1 MKLTKSRLKQIIKE
15 ELEERTGPRRTAHGL
30 KIVGPMGCD
39 TRVTRRGGKRD
50 ECLECV
56 SKGKAYY
63 PRMPAGQRCQE
74 KDYTPDTPQRSTEP
88 AKQVEESK
96 NMKITKSQLKQMIE
110 EELENVIS
118 EDGHEDVS
126 SARRTMQTIIE
137 DANDMLKTLEN
148 MDGTLPTWWTNK
160 MAVAG
165 STLNKMR
172 DYLLFDADQKAAEEI
187 LSTRMGSY
195 RGTVLPGGEKVK

>member
-15 ELEERTGPRRTAHGL
+15 ELEAPRAPEAGSFTTAHGL

-39 TRVTRRGGKRD
+39 TRVTREGGKRD

-74 KDYTPDTPQRSTEP
+74 KDYTPDTPHRSTEP
-88 AKQVEESK
+88 AEQVEESK

-110 EELENVIS
+110 EELES
-118 EDGHEDVS
+118 
-126 SARRTMQTIIE
+126 
-137 DANDMLKTLEN
+137 LKEFA
-148 MDGTLPTWWTNK
+148 TLPNPLRRASEATS
-160 MAVAG
+160 AVKYVYDKLLKLQKAG
-165 STLNKMR
+165 KDKRMTATEKLTLDLIRELTRSVSTLSKEVETLKKGR
-172 DYLLFDADQKAAEEI
+172 
-187 LSTRMGSY
+187 
-195 RGTVLPGGEKVK
+195 